1 MKYSIEQVRLQFS
14 LLADETVIFLDASFQ
29 QPMNLI
35 VSSAIERYVKKSLYE
50 PSPKP
55 NWNAECENVR
65 SKIAKFINAQPE
77 DIVFTRGATELC
89 NLFQRS

>member
-1 MKYSIEQVRLQFS
+1 MKYSIEEVCLQFS